1 MQGRKLVALTSLL
14 LGSAALTPVTAFAAP
29 ADLLAARH
37 QPGFWFGRQRGYMA
51 VGHSGTGQPRPRHT
65 VGDYRA
71 GNGDRSCVLQG

>member
-1 MQGRKLVALTSLL
+1 MTRKKALSANFTSARIGRTNS
-14 LGSAALTPVTAFAAP
+14 GHSICCPS
-29 ADLLAARH
+29 DLLAARH

-71 GNGDRSCVLQG
+71 GNGDRSCLLQG